1 MTARTILFPLLALTF
16 GLLLVAA
23 CSGDGDDEFAPAR
36 LTDPRTVPTAS
47 PWPQPPEPIIL
58 EPGALT
64 PISEG
69 NGEGNGEEDGAS
81 GDGASTPTATEE
93 CGEVYSVE
101 AGDVPF
107 SIATKCGVDVDEL
120 LELNSIDDP
129 TTLFIGQE
137 LKIPQ

>member
-1 MTARTILFPLLALTF
+1 MTARTILVPLLALTF

-36 LTDPRTVPTAS
+36 LTDPRSVPTAT

-69 NGEGNGEEDGAS
+69 NGEEDGAS
-81 GDGASTPTATEE
+81 GDGASTPIATED
-93 CGEVYSVE
+93 CGDVYIVE

-107 SIATKCGVDVDEL
+107 SIAEKCGVDVDDL

-129 TTLFIGQE
+129 TSLFIGQE

>member
-1 MTARTILFPLLALTF
+1 
-16 GLLLVAA
+16 
-23 CSGDGDDEFAPAR
+23 
-36 LTDPRTVPTAS
+36 VPTAT

-69 NGEGNGEEDGAS
+69 NGEEDGAS
-81 GDGASTPTATEE
+81 GDGTSTPTATEE
-93 CGEVYSVE
+93 CGDVYIVE

-107 SIATKCGVDVDEL
+107 SIAEKCGVDVDDL

-129 TTLFIGQE
+129 TSLFIGQE